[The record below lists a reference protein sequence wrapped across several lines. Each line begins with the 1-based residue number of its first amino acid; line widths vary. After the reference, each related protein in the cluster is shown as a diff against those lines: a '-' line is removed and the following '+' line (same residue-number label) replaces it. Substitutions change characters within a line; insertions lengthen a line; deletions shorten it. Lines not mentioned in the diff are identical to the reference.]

1 MTILALLLA
10 VPLWAQQGLPT
21 FDQSIPSGLTLNKQA
36 YEPKKNQDLDPRIE
50 QALAWMERDPDER
63 ETVAFLKA
71 KGVAIAFGDTQETAV
86 TGVYDPFTK
95 SIKIS
100 RTLGDLD
107 PLFIAPTIVH
117 EAQHARWHLSGY
129 PLVFLDAQDIDLALI
144 EDEDLAYLREQRFT
158 NGVIKELKAKI
169 AEKSPWVTRIGGD
182 VNHEDLL
189 QAVDPS
195 NLLFNH
201 EVYVRSRDQYLAS
214 RRKPYLNAYHVF
226 IDQAIAIARSRLQ
239 NIDGEYAARHAGDD
253 RIDRAQLW
261 IKSMAPGPAPATKEK
276 DDMRERDLNALLG
289 MMKTKEYYQA
299 ELRKDDDWRSRNLSP
314 K

>member
-1 MTILALLLA
+1 MIILALLLA
-10 VPLWAQQGLPT
+10 SPLRAQQALPA
-21 FDQSIPSGLTLNKQA
+21 FDQSIPKSLTAARPAPPLN
-36 YEPKKNQDLDPRIE
+36 PLIE
-50 QALAWMERDPDER
+50 QALAWMERDPEEK

-71 KGVAIAFGDTQETAV
+71 KGVAITFGDTQETAV

-95 SIKIS
+95 SIKVS
-100 RTLGDLD
+100 RSLSGLD

-129 PLVFLDAQDIDLALI
+129 PLVFLDAEEHDLALI
-144 EDEDLAYLREQRFT
+144 EDEDLAYLREQHFT
-158 NGVIKELKAKI
+158 DGVIKELKAKI
-169 AEKSPWVTRIGGD
+169 TEKSPWVTHIGSD

-226 IDQAIAIARSRLQ
+226 IDQAIAIARGRLQ
-239 NIDGEYAARHAGDD
+239 NVDGEYAARHAGDD
-253 RIDRAQLW
+253 KIDRAQLW
-261 IKSMAPGPAPATKEK
+261 LKGMAPGPAPAMKEK
-276 DDMRERDLNALLG
+276 DAIREQILNSLVG

-299 ELRKDDDWRSRNLSP
+299 ELRKDDDWRARNLPP